1 MTPSPGAIS
10 GLAHAAVAA
19 LLVLA
24 SLAYDERSLRAQ
36 DVPATADVPGSGA
49 ADSAPPYPVRLL
61 DRPTTLPKGA
71 LRLDLYVL
79 GSEVPGSSF
88 TTTGILGGGWGL
100 TPDMEVG
107 GQVVPV
113 TLSPEVEYTAPS
125 LYATY
130 SISLSPS
137 TALAPTIQT
146 VFPVHSGDPF
156 IIDVGA
162 SVYHNLGQWG
172 YLATSPTFS
181 LNTRQEGNGT
191 SLSFPLTV
199 MRQASIRFN
208 WQLSTGV
215 GFSRFDPRF
224 GLSRRFEA
232 LDLNDVTIPA
242 SGLLMYTVPR
252 KGTGDALVD
261 IIVQGQ
267 FPQLYTRG
275 PEQRGWQTDDWTLQ
289 LQTSWYFVKSPRPD
303 VGSE

>member
-1 MTPSPGAIS
+1 VTPGHATS
-10 GLAHAAVAA
+10 GLARAALAA
-19 LLVLA
+19 LLILA
-24 SLAYDERSLRAQ
+24 ALALDGRPLRAQ
-36 DVPATADVPGSGA
+36 VDSA
-49 ADSAPPYPVRLL
+49 SAPPYPVRLL

-79 GSEVPGSSF
+79 GSEAPGSSF

-100 TPDMEVG
+100 TQNLEVG
-107 GQVVPV
+107 GQIVPV
-113 TLSPEVEYTAPS
+113 TLSPTVEYTSPS

-130 SISLSPS
+130 QIPLSPS
-137 TALAPTIQT
+137 TVLAPILQT

-162 SVYHNLGQWG
+162 SLDHNLGEWG

-181 LNTRQEGNGT
+181 LNTRQQGNGT

-199 MRQASIRFN
+199 MLQASTRFN

-232 LDLNDVTIPA
+232 LDFNDVTIPA
-242 SGLLMYTVPR
+242 TALLMYTVPR

-261 IIVQGQ
+261 IIAQGQ

-275 PEQRGWQTDDWTLQ
+275 PEQRGWQTEDWTIQ
-289 LQTSWYFVKSPRPD
+289 LQTSWYFVKSPR
-303 VGSE
+303 S